1 MKKRIKMESE
11 ILKREINEGH
21 YLELMD
27 RLYVLASTLHDHC
40 LQHPL
45 AEYDEEIYNSI
56 EIALEATYDAYQLVG
71 SKEFENENE
80 NNTH

>member
-1 MKKRIKMESE
+1 MVSEHLKK
-11 ILKREINEGH
+11 EINPGH

-45 AEYDEEIYNSI
+45 AEADEEIYSAI
-56 EIALEATYDAYQLVG
+56 ETATEAIYEAYQIVG
-71 SKEFENENE
+71 SKDIENEIKD
-80 NNTH
+80 NTH

>member
-1 MKKRIKMESE
+1 MKSE
-11 ILKREINEGH
+11 NLKREINPGH

-40 LQHPL
+40 LEHPL
-45 AEYDEEIYNSI
+45 AEYDEEIYTAI
-56 EIALEATYDAYQLVG
+56 ETAIESTYDAYQLVG

-80 NNTH
+80 NNPHQ

>member
-1 MKKRIKMESE
+1 MTDPKE
-11 ILKREINEGH
+11 LKREINEGH

-40 LQHPL
+40 LEHPL
-45 AEYDEEIYNSI
+45 AEYDEEIYTAI
-56 EIALEATYDAYQLVG
+56 ETAIEATYDAYQLVG

-80 NNTH
+80 NNPH

>member
-1 MKKRIKMESE
+1 MVSKS
-11 ILKREINEGH
+11 EINEGH
-21 YLELMD
+21 YLELLD
-27 RLYVLASTLHDHC
+27 RLHVLAENLHTHC

-45 AEYDEEIYNSI
+45 AEYDTDIYKAI
-56 EIALEATYDAYQLVG
+56 ETAIDATYEAYQIVG

>member
-1 MKKRIKMESE
+1 MVSKDLKK
-11 ILKREINEGH
+11 EINPGH

-45 AEYDEEIYNSI
+45 AEVDDEIYSAI
-56 EIALEATYDAYQLVG
+56 ETATEAVYEAYQIVG
-71 SKEFENENE
+71 SKDFENEEE
-80 NNTH
+80 NNSH

>member
-1 MKKRIKMESE
+1 MYMKSE
-11 ILKREINEGH
+11 NLKREINPGH

-40 LQHPL
+40 LEHPL
-45 AEYDEEIYNSI
+45 AEYDEEIYTAI
-56 EIALEATYDAYQLVG
+56 ETAIEATYDAYQLVG
-71 SKEFENENE
+71 SKEYENEDE